1 MKESVYAGV
10 NSLASL
16 SLEVLW
22 IKSHNIRGQC
32 FSCHLDQGSWRKERG
47 GWLSVWLILQL

>member
-32 FSCHLDQGSWRKERG
+32 FNCHLDQGSWRKERG